1 MSKLLL
7 RMETPARHEVT
18 QLLNAAAGGD
28 SRAAEELLPLVY
40 QELRKL
46 AHARMAHEPVGQ
58 TLQPTALV
66 HEAYLRLLG
75 SADVKW
81 DGRGHF
87 FGAAARAMRRILVER
102 ARSRNRIKRG
112 GDRKRVEFG
121 DQLEVVSADSEQ
133 SDEQLVA
140 LDSVLEKLEA
150 YDRRKCDVVMLRY
163 FAGLSIEETAASLG
177 LSPATVKNEWAF
189 ARAWLHREIG
199 ALGSEGQSG
208 APR

>member
-1 MSKLLL
+1 MD
-7 RMETPARHEVT
+7 TPARHEVT

-46 AHARMAHEPVGQ
+46 AHARMAHEPAGQ

-121 DQLEVVSADSEQ
+121 DQLEVASADSEQ

-199 ALGSEGQSG
+199 ALGSEGQGG
-208 APR
+208 ASR

>member
-1 MSKLLL
+1 MD
-7 RMETPARHEVT
+7 TPARHEVT

-46 AHARMAHEPVGQ
+46 AHASMAHEPAGQ

-121 DQLEVVSADSEQ
+121 EQLDVVSADSEQ

-199 ALGSEGQSG
+199 SMANESRGGAL
-208 APR
+208 R

>member
-1 MSKLLL
+1 
-7 RMETPARHEVT
+7 METPARHEVT

-46 AHARMAHEPVGQ
+46 AHARMAHEPAGQ

-121 DQLEVVSADSEQ
+121 DQLDVASADSEQ

-199 ALGSEGQSG
+199 ALGSEGQGG

>member
-1 MSKLLL
+1 
-7 RMETPARHEVT
+7 METPARHEVT

>member
-1 MSKLLL
+1 MD
-7 RMETPARHEVT
+7 TPARHEVT

-46 AHARMAHEPVGQ
+46 AHARMAHEPAGQ

-121 DQLEVVSADSEQ
+121 EQLDVVSADSEQ

-199 ALGSEGQSG
+199 SMANESRGG

>member
-1 MSKLLL
+1 
-7 RMETPARHEVT
+7 METPARHEVT

-199 ALGSEGQSG
+199 ALAAEGQGG

>member
-1 MSKLLL
+1 MD
-7 RMETPARHEVT
+7 TPARHEVT

-46 AHARMAHEPVGQ
+46 AHARMAHEPAGQ

-121 DQLEVVSADSEQ
+121 EQLDVVSADSEQ

-199 ALGSEGQSG
+199 SMANESRGGAL
-208 APR
+208 R